1 MRPPRS
7 SPIRG
12 AAFLIETA
20 AVSPISSGPRFA
32 AFRKMPLSI
41 VSSAFVAAFVGFAA
55 SVAVVLAAAQ
65 AMGASEAQTVSWIA
79 GLAIAKGLASIVLS
93 WRHRLPII
101 CAWSTPGAALIAAA
115 SGFDL
120 ATAVGAFLAASA
132 LMMLTATVRPLGAL
146 VERIPMSIAAAMLA
160 GVIFRFVVAV
170 FDEMRISPMLV
181 LAPLVVFLVARLVN
195 PFLGVIAALAAG
207 LILSF
212 GSGLASLPGLP
223 ALTEIVLVWPR
234 FDATAILGI
243 AIPLYLVTM
252 AAQNLPGF
260 AVLRAAGYNPP
271 TASCLFVTG
280 LMSFVTAPT
289 GAHMVNMAA
298 ISASICT
305 GADTH
310 PDPKQRWKAGI
321 VYGLFWLAIA
331 ATAGLLLALIVAM
344 PKALIVAV
352 AGLGLIGSL
361 TGALAQAM
369 ASESQ
374 RFAAVVAFSVAASS
388 LSLFGIGSAFW
399 SLVAGL
405 AVLTLDALAGR
416 LRARS

>member
-1 MRPPRS
+1 M
-7 SPIRG
+7 
-12 AAFLIETA
+12 
-20 AVSPISSGPRFA
+20 
-32 AFRKMPLSI
+32 SI
-41 VSSAFVAAFVGFAA
+41 VFSALVAAFVGFAA

-65 AMGASEAQTVSWIA
+65 AIGATQGQTVSWIV

-93 WRHRLPII
+93 WRHRMPII

-120 ATAVGAFLAASA
+120 AAAIGGFLAAAA
-132 LMMLTATVRPLGAL
+132 LMMLTATFRPLGAL
-146 VERIPMSIAAAMLA
+146 IERIPMGIASAMLA

-170 FDEMRISPMLV
+170 FDEMKLQPVLV
-181 LAPLVVFLVARLVN
+181 LTLLAVFLVARLIN
-195 PFLGVIAALAAG
+195 PFLGVIAALVAG
-207 LILSF
+207 LALAF
-212 GSGLASLPGLP
+212 GTGMASLPAGNV
-223 ALTEIVLVWPR
+223 ALTDLVLTWPR
-234 FDATAILGI
+234 FDLTAIIGI
-243 AIPLYLVTM
+243 GIPLYLVTM

-280 LMSFVTAPT
+280 LTSFLAAPL

-331 ATAGLLLALIVAM
+331 ATAGLLLALIIAM

-352 AGLGLIGSL
+352 AGLGLVGSL
-361 TGALAQAM
+361 TGALGQSM
-369 ASESQ
+369 AKDSE
-374 RFAAVVAFSVAASS
+374 RFAAVITFAVAASS
-388 LSLFGIGSAFW
+388 LSLFGVGSAFW

>member
-1 MRPPRS
+1 M
-7 SPIRG
+7 
-12 AAFLIETA
+12 T
-20 AVSPISSGPRFA
+20 
-32 AFRKMPLSI
+32 I
-41 VSSAFVAAFVGFAA
+41 VFSAIVAAFVGFAA
-55 SVAVVLAAAQ
+55 SVAVVLSAAQ
-65 AMGASEAQTVSWIA
+65 AIGATQAQTVSWVA
-79 GLAIAKGLASIVLS
+79 GLAIAQGLASIFLS

-101 CAWSTPGAALIAAA
+101 CAWSTPGAALIAAV

-120 ATAVGAFLAASA
+120 ATAVGAFLAAAA
-132 LMMLTATVRPLGAL
+132 LIMLTATFKPLGTL
-146 VERIPMSIAAAMLA
+146 IERIPMSIASAMLA

-170 FDEMRISPMLV
+170 FDQMRLAPVLV
-181 LAPLVVFLVARLVN
+181 LLPLGVFLLARLLN
-195 PFLGVIAALAAG
+195 PFLGVIAALLAG
-207 LILSF
+207 LAFSF
-212 GSGLASLPGLP
+212 GTGAATLPGLP

-234 FDATAILGI
+234 FDATAIIGI
-243 AIPLYLVTM
+243 GIPLYLVTM

-271 TASCLFVTG
+271 TSSCLFVTG

-298 ISASICT
+298 ISAAICT

-321 VYGLFWLAIA
+321 VYGGLYLLIA

-344 PKALIVAV
+344 PKPLIVAV
-352 AGLGLIGSL
+352 AGLGLVGSL

-369 ASESQ
+369 AKDAE
-374 RFAAVVAFSVAASS
+374 RFAAVIAFSVAASS

>member
-1 MRPPRS
+1 MTIVFS
-7 SPIRG
+7 
-12 AAFLIETA
+12 
-20 AVSPISSGPRFA
+20 AV
-32 AFRKMPLSI
+32 
-41 VSSAFVAAFVGFAA
+41 VAAFVGFAA
-55 SVAVVLAAAQ
+55 SVAVVLSAAQ
-65 AMGASEAQTVSWIA
+65 AIGATQVQTVSWVA
-79 GLAIAKGLASIVLS
+79 GLAIAQGLASIFLS

-101 CAWSTPGAALIAAA
+101 CAWSTPGAALIAAV

-120 ATAVGAFLAASA
+120 ATAVGAFLAAAA
-132 LMMLTATVRPLGAL
+132 LIMLTATFRPLGTL
-146 VERIPMSIAAAMLA
+146 IERIPMSIASAMLA

-170 FDEMRISPMLV
+170 FDQMRLAPVLV
-181 LAPLVVFLVARLVN
+181 LLPLVIFLLARLLN
-195 PFLGVIAALAAG
+195 PFLGVIAALLAG
-207 LILSF
+207 LAFSF
-212 GSGLASLPGLP
+212 GTGAATLPGLP
-223 ALTEIVLVWPR
+223 ALTELVLVWPR
-234 FDATAILGI
+234 FDATAIIGI
-243 AIPLYLVTM
+243 GIPLYLVTM

-271 TASCLFVTG
+271 TSSCLFVTG

-298 ISASICT
+298 ISAAICT

-321 VYGLFWLAIA
+321 VYGGLYLLIA

-344 PKALIVAV
+344 PKPLIVAV
-352 AGLGLIGSL
+352 AGLGLVGSL

-369 ASESQ
+369 AKDAE
-374 RFAAVVAFSVAASS
+374 RFAAVIAFSVAASS